1 VHWAREVRHPLLRSQ
16 SRGAGRAAAFV
27 ALTAAGVLFSG
38 DTRAESSDTTYGRVE
53 GDLTLAMGLGGTV
66 TARGVR
72 AAGELRL
79 RYMESAGVF
88 ASYEDAALFGAAADS
103 RRLLCAG
110 VEVRPLFLY
119 RWLKAHET
127 QWPRLDL
134 LIDSVGLE
142 LGAVFAE
149 PAGAAFAS
157 QSGLEVALG
166 VEMPIFDRAA
176 GPWVAFHGGLR
187 WSDEELASGVVRDA
201 NDRSAFLLVTLAWH
215 LVEATHLVDL
225 GDEIPR

>member
-1 VHWAREVRHPLLRSQ
+1 VHWARNPLQALPPAQSQ
-16 SRGAGRAAAFV
+16 GAGRAVVSV
-27 ALTAAGVLFSG
+27 ALTAAIALSAG
-38 DTRAESSDTTYGRVE
+38 DIWAESSDTTYGRVE

-66 TARGVR
+66 TPRGVR
-72 AAGELRL
+72 GAGELRL
-79 RYMESAGVF
+79 RYMDSAGLF
-88 ASYEDAALFGAAADS
+88 ASYEDASLFGAAADS

-127 QWPRLDL
+127 QWQRLDL

-149 PAGAAFAS
+149 PPRAAFAS
-157 QSGLEVALG
+157 QLGLEVALG
-166 VEMPIFDRAA
+166 VEMPILDRAM

-201 NDRSAFLLVTLAWH
+201 SDRSAFLLVTLAWH